1 MKLPFLLLSLSA
13 PLLAQGLPGNVE
25 MSLHADSAGTW
36 VVNSEGQITRI
47 KDSGAKEGDYRTW
60 TPGAKAV
67 NPQADYPVWKG
78 ASHRGRPLFPV
89 ASTNAS
95 GAGMLSGFWMTDGTK
110 ETVLQAN
117 SVAGTIRPV
126 PDRWLAWGDTL
137 LGTSDS
143 SVVLWRLDGSD
154 SLTALGLS
162 SNGSLVTVARCGAC
176 SLADSIKDFAKE
188 NPKDTLQV
196 LQGLDRAGDTLLL
209 ASTKGLWKGGQI
221 LSRLNHP
228 SLGRGNVLG
237 VWAGAG
243 GIYAQT
249 DSTLW
254 YLPSIDSTPR
264 QIRGD
269 SALVVDHRISAL
281 AWSGDT
287 AWVLLRTAS
296 YGLSGLVRLHRGSVV
311 SLGGGKTPT
320 LLDAEDGL
328 PFSNEVNL
336 SDLVR
341 SPATAT
347 SPARLWVASRGEGLA
362 WTTPGSGRW
371 NLLRRQAPLA
381 SGLKDVRVIPTRLEG
396 GSSLIAYSLSA
407 PGNVTIEVFNGAME
421 PVRTIVRG
429 AARPAGLRSEV
440 VAADRWDGCTDG
452 GRLAAIGLYYV
463 RVKSGSQT
471 GWSKVF
477 QLKGGST
484 CGQ

>member
-25 MSLHADSAGTW
+25 MSLHADTLGTW
-36 VVNSEGQITRI
+36 VLNSEGQITRI

-60 TPGAKAV
+60 TPGAKTV

-78 ASHRGRPLFPV
+78 ASHRGRTLFPV
-89 ASTNAS
+89 ATATRS
-95 GAGMLSGFWMTDGTK
+95 GKGLFRGFWAFDK
-110 ETVLQAN
+110 EPFQILETA
-117 SVAGTIRPV
+117 IRDTAYSPV
-126 PDRWLAWGDTL
+126 PDRWLATGDTL

-143 SVVLWRLDGSD
+143 SAVLWRLDGND
-154 SLTALGLS
+154 SLTALGLA
-162 SNGSLVTVARCGAC
+162 SNGTLVTVARCGAC
-176 SLADSIKDFAKE
+176 WLADSLKAHA
-188 NPKDTLQV
+188 KDTLQV
-196 LQGLDRAGDTLLL
+196 LQGIDRAGDTLLL

-221 LSRLNHP
+221 LSRLDHP

-243 GIYAQT
+243 GVYAQT

-264 QIRGD
+264 RIRGD

-281 AWSGDT
+281 TWSGDT

-296 YGLSGLVRLHRGSVV
+296 FGLSGLVRLHRGSVV

-328 PFSNEVNL
+328 PFSAEVNL

-347 SPARLWVASRGEGLA
+347 SPARLWVGSRGEGLA

-421 PVRTIVRG
+421 PVRTVVRG
-429 AARPAGLRSEV
+429 AARPAGLRSEL
-440 VAADRWDGCTDG
+440 VATDRWDGCTDG

-471 GWSKVF
+471 GWGKVF
-477 QLKGGST
+477 QLKGGSA